1 MLCENEG
8 VKDRQQLWVGELKQ
22 FSVRLNMNI
31 KHFNPPGT
39 RPALAVWPVVYSQF
53 SMKTE
58 S

>member
-31 KHFNPPGT
+31 KHFNAPGLWS
-39 RPALAVWPVVYSQF
+39 PANFL
-53 SMKTE
+53 
-58 S
+58 

>member
-31 KHFNPPGT
+31 KHFNAPGT
-39 RPALAVWPVVYSQF
+39 RPALAVWPVVSSQF